1 MPIEREKIEAELQL
15 SEHERFA
22 PDLRRIMGDVDDLE
36 ADLTA
41 LHDKAGLSR
50 FDRSKPL
57 TEWLTILDISK
68 ELIERVRVC
77 LDTVEAIREG
87 REPPKRAKA
96 LLVERDS
103 ATQSALAQLDAIV
116 KAQRTK

>member
-1 MPIEREKIEAELQL
+1 MPTEREKIEAELQM

-22 PDLRRIMGDVDDLE
+22 PDLQGIMGDVDDLE

-77 LDTVEAIREG
+77 LESVEAIREG
-87 REPPKRAKA
+87 QE
-96 LLVERDS
+96 LGGG
-103 ATQSALAQLDAIV
+103 LARSPTHV
-116 KAQRTK
+116 S